1 MNTTCEVRVLFV
13 EGVYHTC
20 LDFPNEMADHK
31 RTIAAEQFDDKRP
44 ELWSVAVKS
53 KWNPRFRDWIWVSS
67 MLWVA
72 CGVVITS
79 YIFYSTTA
87 PYESADVMG
96 TGIIGISAGPA
107 AVQITAVLASGVWAL
122 IPIPVAMGGLI
133 RLSRHQRNNW
143 LRAFVWICAW
153 VAGTGLCV
161 GTLVESELGRAA
173 TLFRL
178 ARAWVLDVSD
188 SDGEIVAQTFG
199 ERGLR

>member
-1 MNTTCEVRVLFV
+1 
-13 EGVYHTC
+13 
-20 LDFPNEMADHK
+20 MADHK

-107 AVQITAVLASGVWAL
+107 AVQIAAVLASEVWAP
-122 IPIPVAMGGLI
+122 ISIPVAMGGLI

-143 LRAFVWICAW
+143 LRSFAWICAC
-153 VAGTGLCV
+153 VAGAGLLALAFAWGHSSRVSWAELPLCFAWLVLGFSMSRILTGRSWPRRLENEDSV
-161 GTLVESELGRAA
+161 RSADNSE
-173 TLFRL
+173 
-178 ARAWVLDVSD
+178 ARTRSSRHA
-188 SDGEIVAQTFG
+188 
-199 ERGLR
+199 